1 MSVLWPDASNTH
13 CFAGALQG
21 GVPVVRRLN
30 VSALALCSG
39 YECKTL
45 PGTQKHHV
53 YLRALRVPNTPDQKR
68 ERSPADGKHDYAPA
82 FCIWMLDC
90 RNYFKLQNSLS
101 RLFINLRCC
110 IHNPGI
116 GPESPTSCHAA
127 QYLKSSH
134 SVLGGSLRNTCCTAS
149 RASILPL
156 PCLRSV

>member
-53 YLRALRVPNTPDQKR
+53 CLRALRVPNAPDQKR
-68 ERSPADGKHDYAPA
+68 GAALAEAQTSAPV
-82 FCIWMLDC
+82 FCTWMLG
-90 RNYFKLQNSLS
+90 LA
-101 RLFINLRCC
+101 I
-110 IHNPGI
+110 
-116 GPESPTSCHAA
+116 T
-127 QYLKSSH
+127 
-134 SVLGGSLRNTCCTAS
+134 
-149 RASILPL
+149 
-156 PCLRSV
+156 